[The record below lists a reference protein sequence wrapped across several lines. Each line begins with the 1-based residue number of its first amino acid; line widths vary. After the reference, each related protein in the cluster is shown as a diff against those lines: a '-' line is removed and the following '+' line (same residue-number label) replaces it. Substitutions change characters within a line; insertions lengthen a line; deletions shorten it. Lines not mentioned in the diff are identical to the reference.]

1 MNTKELCYNLIM
13 NIFVTSIGNN
23 SGKTVV
29 SAGISAVLQSLGY
42 KTGVYKPVQTGA
54 LDKEK
59 YLLSPDLT
67 FVKMVDPYITTHST
81 YMLQSKEIPA
91 IGSKLENINI
101 NIEDI
106 IKDYEILSSKTDM
119 LITEATGGL
128 MTPLKDNLF
137 SYHIPSNL
145 KLPIIFIVT
154 PSSDSLNLYLNEI
167 NTAKTAGLD
176 ITGVIIN
183 KFPATSPNE
192 EVQIFPTLIEKY
204 SDTKVL
210 GIVRNFG
217 GKSVQT
223 NVLINE
229 ILNGIDLEDVFKVK
243 IAKLNTY

>member
-1 MNTKELCYNLIM
+1 M
-13 NIFVTSIGNN
+13 NIFITGIGNN

-67 FVKMVDPYITTHST
+67 FVKMVDPYITTHAT

-91 IGSKLENINI
+91 ISATTEKVNINL
-101 NIEDI
+101 EDI
-106 IKDYEILSSKTDM
+106 IKDYEILSNKTDM

-128 MTPLKDNLF
+128 MTPLKNNLF
-137 SYHIPSNL
+137 SYHIPLNL
-145 KLPIIFIVT
+145 KLPIVFVVA
-154 PSSDSLNLYLNEI
+154 PSTDSLNLYLNEI
-167 NTAKTAGLD
+167 NTAKTAGLN

-183 KFPATSPNE
+183 KFPAGSKDE
-192 EVQIFPTLIEKY
+192 EIKIFPTLIEKY
-204 SDTKVL
+204 SDAKVL

-229 ILNGIDLEDVFKVK
+229 ILNGIDLEEVFKVK

>member
-1 MNTKELCYNLIM
+1 M
-13 NIFVTSIGNN
+13 NIFVTGIGNN

-106 IKDYEILSSKTDM
+106 IKDYEILASKTDM

-137 SYHIPSNL
+137 SYHIPLNL
-145 KLPIIFIVT
+145 KLPIIFVVT

-176 ITGVIIN
+176 IAGVIIN

>member
-1 MNTKELCYNLIM
+1 M
-13 NIFVTSIGNN
+13 NIFITGIGNN

-67 FVKMVDPYITTHST
+67 FVKMVDPYITTHAT
-81 YMLQSKEIPA
+81 YMLQSKEVPA
-91 IGSKLENINI
+91 ISANNENINI
-101 NIEDI
+101 NIENI
-106 IKDYEILSSKTDM
+106 TKDYEILSNKTDM

-128 MTPLKDNLF
+128 MTPLKNNFF
-137 SYHIPSNL
+137 SYHIPLNL
-145 KLPIIFIVT
+145 KLPIVFVVT
-154 PSSDSLNLYLNEI
+154 PSPDSLNLYLNEI

-176 ITGVIIN
+176 INGVIIN
-183 KFPATSPNE
+183 KFPASSKDKE
-192 EVQIFPTLIEKY
+192 IQIFPTLIEKY
-204 SDTKVL
+204 SDAKVL
-210 GIVRNFG
+210 GIVRNFD

-229 ILNGIDLEDVFKVK
+229 ILNGIDLEDLFKVK
-243 IAKLNTY
+243 IAKLNNY